1 MRLRK
6 TFANNSSANIKL
18 SKTELHK
25 IEQSGTFLGR
35 LLEALLKHAASLAKR
50 VLIPLALT
58 AAEVTDEAIQKKT
71 FRLDMTTLIF
81 SNEEMNDIMKI
92 VRSLEDPSWLI
103 KRLAEQLKMKQKT
116 REKTKVQNRAG
127 KEIIRKSQN
136 F

>member
-25 IEQSGTFLGR
+25 IGQSGTFLGR

-58 AAEVTDEAIQKKT
+58 VATVTDEAIQKKT
-71 FRLDMTTLIF
+71 FRSDMTTLIF

-92 VRSLEDPSWLI
+92 VRSLEDPS
-103 KRLAEQLKMKQKT
+103 
-116 REKTKVQNRAG
+116 
-127 KEIIRKSQN
+127 
-136 F
+136 

>member
-35 LLEALLKHAASLAKR
+35 LLEALLKHAASLAKK

-58 AAEVTDEAIQKKT
+58 AAEATDEAIQKKT

>member
-35 LLEALLKHAASLAKR
+35 LLEALLKHAVSLAKR

-58 AAEVTDEAIQKKT
+58 AAEATDEAIQKKT

-81 SNEEMNDIMKI
+81 SIEEMNDIMKI
-92 VRSLEDPSWLI
+92 VRSLEDPS
-103 KRLAEQLKMKQKT
+103 
-116 REKTKVQNRAG
+116 
-127 KEIIRKSQN
+127 
-136 F
+136 

>member
-58 AAEVTDEAIQKKT
+58 AAEATDEAIQKKT